1 MDFPIVITLIVL
13 TLGAVL
19 VFALWSKFG
28 VDKRRKDPQATKST
42 LAQDKDS
49 KGTPAD
55 T

>member
-1 MDFPIVITLIVL
+1 MDFPIVIILIAV

-19 VFALWSKFG
+19 VFALLSKRNIE
-28 VDKRRKDPQATKST
+28 KRKHDPEATKST
-42 LAQDKDS
+42 LARDKDS

>member
-13 TLGAVL
+13 TLGAAL
-19 VFALWSKFG
+19 VFALLSKFR
-28 VDKRRKDPQATKST
+28 VDKRKKDPHATKST
-42 LAQDKDS
+42 LARDKDS